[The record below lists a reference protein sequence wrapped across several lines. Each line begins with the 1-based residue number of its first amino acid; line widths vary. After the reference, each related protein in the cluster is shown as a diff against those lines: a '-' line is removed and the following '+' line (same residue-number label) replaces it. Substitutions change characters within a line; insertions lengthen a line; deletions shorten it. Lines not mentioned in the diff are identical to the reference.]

1 MSQALAARFQRN
13 PREFLK
19 YLSHKHPAPDVH
31 ESNWFSATDRLTTSW
46 KAALPEYIPV
56 DWFFALPGQMMDQ
69 FFLAE
74 TGMFDQLKWDDL
86 QMFG

>member
-19 YLSHKHPAPDVH
+19 YLSHKHPAPDVP
-31 ESNWFSATDRLTTSW
+31 ESNWFAATDRLPTSW

-56 DWFFALPGQMMDQ
+56 DWFGGAAGHNL
-69 FFLAE
+69 LAE
-74 TGMFDQLKWDDL
+74 NGIFDQLKRDDL